1 MPDALT
7 HYLNKI
13 QKLRIDRA
21 SGKPASHKPILLLTV
36 IDLIEQGAIQKN
48 RIEPSSQLVE
58 GFLKYWN
65 LLSNEIARIYLP
77 FFHLKSS
84 GFWHLHAKR
93 GQESLVSTIHQFKSM
108 SQLASIVSHASLD
121 EDLFVL
127 LLKPDTR
134 EIIRQT
140 IIETYFPE
148 QSQII
153 HAVINDNQQV
163 NALENLLLKHAEKI
177 KTIDNKIIPETPARS
192 AAFRGV
198 IMKLYDYTCAVCH
211 LRIITLD
218 GASAVDAAHII
229 PFAISHDDGIGNGF
243 ALCKLHHWSFDNGL
257 ISLDDKYKLIVS
269 TAFEEKG
276 HKAMLLKTLQSQTI
290 LLPKQ
295 KPFFPS
301 IHSLRWHR
309 EKKFL
314 Q

>member
-1 MPDALT
+1 MPDVLT
-7 HYLNKI
+7 FYLNKI

-21 SGKPASHKPILLLTV
+21 RGKPAPHKPILLLTV

-48 RIEPSSQLVE
+48 RIEPSPQLVE

-65 LLSNEIARIYLP
+65 LLSNELARVYLP

-84 GFWHLHAKR
+84 GFWHLRAKR
-93 GQESLVSTIHQFKSM
+93 GQEGLLSTIHQFKSM
-108 SQLASIVSHASLD
+108 TQLASVISHTSLD

-134 EIIRQT
+134 EIIRQA
-140 IIETYFPE
+140 IIKTYFPE
-148 QSQII
+148 QAEII
-153 HAVINDNQQV
+153 CAVISDNQQV
-163 NALENLLLKHAEKI
+163 NALENLLLQQAEKI
-177 KTIDNKIIPETPARS
+177 KTFDNKIIPETPQRS

-198 IMKLYDYTCAVCH
+198 IMKIYDYTCAVCR

-243 ALCKLHHWSFDNGL
+243 ALCKLHHWTFDNGL
-257 ISLDDKYKLIVS
+257 ISLDDKYELIVS

-276 HKAMLLKTLQSQTI
+276 HKAMLLKMLQSQTI

-295 KPFFPS
+295 KSFFPS
-301 IHSLRWHR
+301 LNSLRWHR

-314 Q
+314 R